1 MSVRVVI
8 TGLGVIAPNGNGLRD
23 FELALRKGSSGLRAH
38 AEMREAGFACQ
49 VAGVPQGVDAIAT
62 SYFAEDELLAMNS
75 SHRFASIAAVDAWQD
90 AGLARPARG
99 DDRVDWDSG
108 AVLGTGI
115 GGMDTIAARIV
126 PLVEQK
132 KVRRLGST
140 AVEQVM
146 ASGISARVSGQL
158 ALGNQV
164 TTNSSACSTGTE
176 AIAIGSARIRSGL
189 AERMLCGG
197 AEGASHHIWAG
208 FDAMH
213 VLARGFNDE
222 PEKASRPMSAS
233 AAGFIPGAGAGVLML
248 ESLSSA
254 RARGARIYAELIGSA
269 VNCGGHRNGGSMTA
283 PNQESVRRCIRAAL
297 ADAKIPGSAVDLIN
311 GHLTATAADPL
322 EVASWAAALETPPEA
337 FPLIT
342 STKSMIG
349 HTLGAAGAIESVA
362 TVLMLQNGF
371 VHPSINCED
380 VHPEISAWAASI
392 PHAVRELPELRV
404 AIKAGFGFGDV
415 NACVVLKKW
424 DDQEEREQR

>member
-1 MSVRVVI
+1 MSERVVV
-8 TGLGVIAPNGNGLRD
+8 TGLGVIAPNANGLRD
-23 FELALRKGSSGLRAH
+23 FELALRKGSSGLRAN

-90 AGLARPARG
+90 GGLARPERG
-99 DDRVDWDSG
+99 DDRVDWASG

-126 PLVEQK
+126 PYVNEK

-146 ASGISARVSGQL
+146 ASGISARVSGLL

-176 AIAIGSARIRSGL
+176 AIALGAARIRSGL

-197 AEGASHHIWAG
+197 AEGASHYIWAG
-208 FDAMH
+208 FDAMR
-213 VLARGFNDE
+213 VLARGFNEE
-222 PEKASRPMSAS
+222 PEKASRPLSAS
-233 AAGFIPGAGAGVLML
+233 AAGFIPGAGAGVLLL

-254 RARGARIYAELIGSA
+254 RARGARIYAELLGSA
-269 VNCGGHRNGGSMTA
+269 VNCGGHRGGGSMTA
-283 PNQESVRRCIRAAL
+283 PNPESVRRCIRAAL
-297 ADAKIPGSAVDLIN
+297 ADARTPSSAVDVIN
-311 GHLTATAADPL
+311 GHLTATSADPL
-322 EVASWAAALETPPEA
+322 EVASWAAALERPA
-337 FPLIT
+337 ASFPLIT

-349 HTLGAAGAIESVA
+349 HALGAAGAIESAA
-362 TVLMLQNGF
+362 TVLMLHHGF

-380 VHPEISAWAASI
+380 LHPEVAAFAASI
-392 PHAVRELPELRV
+392 PHAVREAPELRV

-415 NACVVLKKW
+415 NACVVFQKW
-424 DDQEEREQR
+424 EGAGA